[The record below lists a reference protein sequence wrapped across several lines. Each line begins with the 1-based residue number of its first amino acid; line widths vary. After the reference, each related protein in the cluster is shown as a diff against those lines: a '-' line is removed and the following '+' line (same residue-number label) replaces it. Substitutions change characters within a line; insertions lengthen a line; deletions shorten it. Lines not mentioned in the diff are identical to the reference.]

1 MTSQEGDNGCHQLHR
16 LLLHPLHWC
25 IVALQGDN
33 ADHQLHNHPFFLLA
47 SCTSTCTSV
56 KNHPLTG
63 CSFMNSILCAASTY
77 YTKDCALRQFRICQK
92 CVRTSASYTLFRS
105 KMWKELAQ
113 QTCVSLCP
121 SPDVEKAPLH
131 PLVALFCPSEPPDV
145 ADHTDA
151 EELPVLVSIQLFPP
165 TISGWSTILVSL
177 LFISITLLCY

>member
-1 MTSQEGDNGCHQLHR
+1 
-16 LLLHPLHWC
+16 
-25 IVALQGDN
+25 
-33 ADHQLHNHPFFLLA
+33 
-47 SCTSTCTSV
+47 
-56 KNHPLTG
+56 
-63 CSFMNSILCAASTY
+63 MNSILCAASTY
-77 YTKDCALRQFRICQK
+77 YTKDCALLQFRICQK
-92 CVRTSASYTLFRS
+92 CVRKIACYNLFRP

-131 PLVALFCPSEPPDV
+131 PLVPLFCPSEPPDV

-177 LFISITLLCY
+177 LFISTTLLCDWGQPDIHNWTTNNTQRQICVMYISNMRQKRPKEITNR

>member
-16 LLLHPLHWC
+16 LLLHPLHHC

-33 ADHQLHNHPFFLLA
+33 ADHQLHNHPALFLA
-47 SCTSTCTSV
+47 PCTSTRTSI

-63 CSFMNSILCAASTY
+63 CSFMNRILCATSTY
-77 YTKDCALRQFRICQK
+77 TNECALLQFRICQK
-92 CVRTSASYTLFRS
+92 YVRKTASYTLFRS

-177 LFISITLLCY
+177 LFISTTLLCD